1 MLMLCSNWLTRVFT
15 RPTVSRRTRQ
25 RPRSARL
32 LAEALEDRTC
42 PSISVFATG
51 LNNPRGLTFG
61 PDGNL
66 YVAEGGLGGTTS
78 TVNDPTVVQ
87 VPPPVGPYSGGFTS
101 RITKINPQALD
112 PVTVHQETIVAD
124 RLPSSQTSP
133 ALGNLVSGVADV
145 KFIGN
150 TLYGLEAG
158 AGASHGLAGTD
169 NTIFRVNANGTVTTV
184 ADLSAFQ
191 KANPVVHPEPDD
203 FEPDGTWYSMVAVR
217 GALYA
222 VEPNH
227 GEIDEITPDGKISR
241 VIDISASQGHVVPTA
256 LAYHGN
262 FFVGNL
268 GTFPVTPGTENIFK
282 VTPSGQIKVWASGL
296 TAVVGVAFDHDG
308 TMYALETDT
317 VAGEPGPGALGSGK
331 VVRITDDGPV
341 VVAEGLSFPTAMT
354 FGPDGALYVS
364 NIGFGAPPIGLGQI
378 VRIDFS
384 DASSSSTAVKAAAL
398 APSATGVQAVPAAMS
413 MQPTV
418 GTLASAVGWVTQV
431 ASTPTASSVGM
442 PALASGWVAQAIS
455 TPTASLVS
463 TTGNLAASSY
473 SALAM
478 TAGVHGSSSDPNPA
492 RTISSH
498 ALDQLFANLGDL
510 AADPLGGELPGVF

>member
-1 MLMLCSNWLTRVFT
+1 MIA
-15 RPTVSRRTRQ
+15 RPAVGRRSLP
-25 RPRSARL
+25 RPRSTRL

-42 PSISVFATG
+42 PSTSVFATG

-66 YVAEGGLGGTTS
+66 YVAEGGLGGTRT
-78 TVNDPTVVQ
+78 TVNDPSVVQ

-101 RITKINPQALD
+101 RITKINPQVSD
-112 PVTVHQETIVAD
+112 PVTVHKETTVAD
-124 RLPSSQTSP
+124 HLPSSQTSP
-133 ALGNLVSGVADV
+133 ALGSLISGVADV
-145 KFIGN
+145 KFIDD

-169 NTIFRVNANGTVTTV
+169 NTIFRVNADGTVTTV

-191 KANPVVHPEPDD
+191 KANPVAHPEPDD

-227 GEIDEITPDGKISR
+227 GEINEITPDGQISR

-262 FFVGNL
+262 FYVGNL
-268 GTFPVTPGTENIFK
+268 GTFPVTPGTENIYK
-282 VTPSGQIKVWASGL
+282 VTPSGQIKVAASGL
-296 TAVVGVAFDHDG
+296 TAVVGVAFDHNG

-331 VVRITDDGPV
+331 VVRITNAGPV
-341 VVAEGLSFPTAMT
+341 VVASGLSFPTAMT

-364 NIGFGAPPIGLGQI
+364 NIGFGAPPLGLGEI
-378 VRIDFS
+378 VRIDLS
-384 DASSSSTAVKAAAL
+384 GASGAAHPLNPTPGTGQAQSPTAEAL
-398 APSATGVQAVPAAMS
+398 AGRHIAGVDTSGLGDSQVPISDLGGAK
-413 MQPTV
+413 V
-418 GTLASAVGWVTQV
+418 GLANGNW
-431 ASTPTASSVGM
+431 
-442 PALASGWVAQAIS
+442 LVAQAPAGEAEL
-455 TPTASLVS
+455 TRPGDPGELHRMDLLAVPQHEVS
-463 TTGNLAASSY
+463 QLPGHGEGGVMAE
-473 SALAM
+473 ALSPGEPA
-478 TAGVHGSSSDPNPA
+478 TSGIAPGVA
-492 RTISSH
+492 TID
-498 ALDQLFANLGDL
+498 AL
-510 AADPLGGELPGVF
+510 LGGLSG